1 MDRLIVS
8 FLVANSVVYPSVGRF
23 KWALSQ
29 IRMPWRDFEILTIA
43 YRQRLVIYLYF
54 CCGFHELKLVDK
66 LSSFHRL
73 MSHRIYKYKNTLPF
87 ITLFTWNVLGVSLC
101 FSCAVMI
108 WLLLL
113 LLLSSLISHHP
124 KFNIR
129 IVPFDCHICDGILC
143 RPTCDDYASLQFRQG
158 QQVWVLFPSK
168 LKSFSI
174 FLNRE
179 RERSM
184 DEWASKNNKMD
195 DCEAIRRQKRNES
208 VIFGN
213 MRSKEKQYAHH
224 LTKCDKVE
232 CSSKL
237 KCYDSQLLK

>member
-1 MDRLIVS
+1 MECARCL
-8 FLVANSVVYPSVGRF
+8 
-23 KWALSQ
+23 
-29 IRMPWRDFEILTIA
+29 
-43 YRQRLVIYLYF
+43 
-54 CCGFHELKLVDK
+54 
-66 LSSFHRL
+66 
-73 MSHRIYKYKNTLPF
+73 
-87 ITLFTWNVLGVSLC
+87 TLFFMCCDDLVVVVVVTKFINITSSEIQYTDC
-101 FSCAVMI
+101 SI
-108 WLLLL
+108 WLSHLWWNSMSTNLWWL
-113 LLLSSLISHHP
+113 RITPISTGP
-124 KFNIR
+124 TGMSVISEQAEVIFN
-129 IVPFDCHICDGILC
+129 FFK
-143 RPTCDDYASLQFRQG
+143 Q
-158 QQVWVLFPSK
+158 
-168 LKSFSI
+168 
-174 FLNRE
+174 